1 MPLSHIEHYLVQTDD
16 IARTRDWYVR
26 VLGMRQGPN
35 PDFKFPVVWLY
46 LDDRDVVHV
55 TQGGAGVS
63 ENRKRYVGQQ
73 STDTR
78 GSGAL
83 DHIAFRCS
91 GLREMLAHL
100 RGLGVPFRERQVSDQ
115 GLYQLFL
122 LDPNDI
128 KIELN
133 FPAAEAEGLTPE
145 LRASD
150 LGVA

>member
-1 MPLSHIEHYLVQTDD
+1 MPLSHIEHYLLQTDD
-16 IARTRDWYVR
+16 IECTCDWYER
-26 VLGMRQGPN
+26 VLGMHRGPH
-35 PDFKFPVVWLY
+35 PDFKFPVAWLY
-46 LDDRDVVHV
+46 LGERDIVHV
-55 TQGGAGVS
+55 TQGGGDVS

-73 STDTR
+73 SEDTR
-78 GSGAL
+78 GSGAI

-100 RGLGVPFRERQVSDQ
+100 KAQAVPFRERQVDDQ

-122 LDPNDI
+122 MDPNDI

-133 FPAAEAEGLTPE
+133 FPAAEAAGITPG

-150 LGVA
+150 L